1 MPEKSKESRNH
12 ADLGRNNRRAVLS
25 EVVLSG
31 PLPRREIAQNTGL
44 TMAAVSR
51 ISRDLIDAGL
61 VLERPDASDQRAARG
76 PGRRLVDLDLD
87 AKAGFVL
94 GVGVNVF
101 SQVVT
106 LADLKNRCVAQ
117 KDLKLSD
124 LSDPDAVIGRIVSEA
139 EALIAG
145 LVPDRR
151 RLLGGSFALTGAV
164 DPETGVVRT
173 SPYLRWGEVALG
185 PRLAEALGM
194 PLLIESMP
202 VALTLAESR
211 FGIARGVRNM
221 LTMICSL
228 GTGAGI
234 LADGR
239 IVRGHDFSAGMIGDI
254 PVAGHDGGSLEM
266 LASGLGV
273 LQRLFPGLDIPGTP
287 ANDLA
292 DMLMA
297 AIDAAAAGDARS
309 AGAVAEAGGVL
320 GRALVPLV
328 SLLRPEAVMLAGPLA
343 ASPTY
348 VAACRSGLAEA
359 APKLDTP
366 ILASAMSHADAA
378 RWVAIGE
385 FLLERDLDLKS
396 LRLANAA

>member
-1 MPEKSKESRNH
+1 MPEKLKESRNH
-12 ADLGRNNRRAVLS
+12 SDLGRNNRRAVLS
-25 EVVLSG
+25 EVVLNG
-31 PLPRREIAQNTGL
+31 PLPRRQIAHNTDL

-61 VLERPDASDQRAARG
+61 VLERPDTNDHGAARG

-94 GVGVNVF
+94 GIGVNVF
-101 SQVVT
+101 SQSVT
-106 LADLKNRCVAQ
+106 LADLKNRCLAR
-117 KDLKLSD
+117 KELKLGD
-124 LSDPDAVIGRIVSEA
+124 LSDSEAMIDRIVGEA
-139 EALIAG
+139 EAMIAD

-151 RLLGGSFALTGAV
+151 RLLGASVALTGAV
-164 DPETGVVRT
+164 DPETGIIRN

-185 PRLAEALGM
+185 PRLAEALG
-194 PLLIESMP
+194 LALRVESMP

-228 GTGAGI
+228 GAGAGI
-234 LADGR
+234 LVDGR
-239 IVRGHDFSAGMIGDI
+239 VVRGHDFTAGMIGDV
-254 PVAGHDGGSLEM
+254 PLAGYGGVPLDM
-266 LASGLGV
+266 LAGGLGV
-273 LQRLFPGLDIPGTP
+273 LQGLFPGQDIPEMP

-292 DMLMA
+292 DMLMST
-297 AIDAAAAGDARS
+297 IDAAAAGDERS

-328 SLLRPEAVMLAGPLA
+328 SLLRPQVVMLAGPLA
-343 ASPTY
+343 TSSIYA
-348 VAACRSGLAEA
+348 AACRSGLAEA
-359 APKLDTP
+359 APNLDTP

-378 RWVAIGE
+378 RWGAIGE
-385 FLLERDLDLKS
+385 FLLERDIDLKS
-396 LRLANAA
+396 LRLAKAA